1 MEDFRSLRA
10 LQSAPHGR
18 NQGREPDPLHRG
30 VPFSVTLCLGRSWEL
45 KLGGGCSAGQ
55 QAAKAAEERTGEV
68 STKGP
73 DHGRV
78 PSGSPISGSLLETA

>member
-10 LQSAPHGR
+10 LHSAPDGR

-30 VPFSVTLCLGRSWEL
+30 VPFSVTLCLGRRWEL
-45 KLGGGCSAGQ
+45 KLGRGCSAGQ
-55 QAAKAAEERTGEV
+55 QAAKAAERTGEV

-73 DHGRV
+73 DRGRV
-78 PSGSPISGSLLETA
+78 PSGSPISGSLLGTA